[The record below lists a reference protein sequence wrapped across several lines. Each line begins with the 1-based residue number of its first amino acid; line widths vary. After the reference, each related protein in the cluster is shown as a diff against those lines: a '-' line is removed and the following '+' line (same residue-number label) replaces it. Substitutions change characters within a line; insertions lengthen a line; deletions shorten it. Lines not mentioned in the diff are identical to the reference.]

1 MTLAL
6 RMAQSGRQVT
16 LFESASSLGGLA
28 SAWSLGDV
36 VWDRHY
42 HVMLASDRSLC
53 GLLTELGL
61 NDEVRWMETK
71 TGFYSVGRLHS
82 MSNALEFLHFP
93 VLNIVDKFR
102 LATTVLYASRLKD
115 WKKLE
120 GISATAWLER
130 CAGRRTLE
138 KIWLPLLRAKLGE
151 NYSKASAAF
160 IWAVIARM
168 YSARKEGLKKEMFGY
183 VPGGYARI
191 LQCYGE
197 RLQNR
202 GVKVQLD
209 STLERVVSLEGGGG
223 VEAHL
228 RGGRCERFDHV
239 VLTMAAP
246 IAERICCGLT
256 ERERQQLRQIEYQGI
271 LCASLL
277 LEQPL
282 ADYYITNITED
293 WVPFTAVIEMS
304 ALVGRH
310 QFGGKTLI
318 YLPRY
323 VPASSAD
330 FEWSDEEIQQ
340 RFLAALERMYPRFR
354 RSHVL
359 AFRLS
364 RVRYVLPIP
373 TLGYSRRLPPMT
385 TSMPAV
391 HIVNSAHI
399 VNGTLNVDETVQLA
413 ERAARQFQQIPVTA
427 AGAETTDVVH

>member
-28 SAWSLGDV
+28 TAWSLGDV

-42 HVMLASDRSLC
+42 HVILPSDRSLC
-53 GLLTELGL
+53 ALLGELGL
-61 NDEVRWMETK
+61 KDEVRWTETK
-71 TGFYSVGRLHS
+71 TGFYSAGRLHS
-82 MSNALEFLHFP
+82 MSNLLGFLNFP

-102 LATTVLYASRLKD
+102 LAATVLYASRLKN

-120 GISATAWLER
+120 SMSATAWLER
-130 CAGRRTLE
+130 CGGRRTLE

-168 YSARKEGLKKEMFGY
+168 YAARKEGFKKEMFGY

-191 LQCYGE
+191 LECYGE
-197 RLQNR
+197 RLRNL
-202 GVKVQLD
+202 GVDVRLNAM
-209 STLERVVSLEGGGG
+209 LERAVSLEGGG
-223 VEAHL
+223 VEAGL
-228 RGGRCERFDHV
+228 RGGWSERFDHV

-246 IAERICCGLT
+246 IAERICGGLT
-256 ERERQQLRQIEYQGI
+256 ELERQQLRQIEYQGI

-277 LEQPL
+277 LEHPL
-282 ADYYITNITED
+282 ADYYITNVTED

-304 ALVGRH
+304 ALVDPN
-310 QFGGKTLI
+310 QFGGKSLV
-318 YLPRY
+318 YLPKY

-330 FEWSDEEIQQ
+330 FELSDDEIQQ

-359 AFRLS
+359 ASRLS

-373 TLGYSRRLPPMT
+373 TLGYSRHLPPIT
-385 TSMPAV
+385 TSMHTV

-399 VNGTLNVDETVQLA
+399 INGTLNVNETVQLA
-413 ERAARQFQQIPVTA
+413 ERAARNFQQIPKTA
-427 AGAETTDVVH
+427 YTETDKSYVLH